1 MSLEQPGTSLGT
13 VRMGITEL
21 SQKFL
26 RHPSGWKASLGKM
39 YEDTESKVSFHGL
52 FFWRKEPERPVE
64 SEF

>member
-1 MSLEQPGTSLGT
+1 
-13 VRMGITEL
+13 MGITEL